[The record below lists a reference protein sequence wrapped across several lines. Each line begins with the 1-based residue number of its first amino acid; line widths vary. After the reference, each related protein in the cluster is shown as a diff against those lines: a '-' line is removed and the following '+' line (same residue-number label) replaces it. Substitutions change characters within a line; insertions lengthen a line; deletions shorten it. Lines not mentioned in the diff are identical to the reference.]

1 MPVSRPPLSPPAILF
16 PKRADPICIFNQ
28 RARMI
33 ALVDPS
39 LPPLP
44 YRGLPLPFKNSLE
57 EISFPPWEEG
67 RGSFEG
73 NSIFAISP
81 DRLSPESGGK
91 RLPPFVFP
99 VRFPPLRL
107 FSLLAVSSFLPTLSS
122 VYFSFLFLPFF
133 LFFVFVSSFSFFLSL
148 FLSPFYFR
156 RSIERELGS
165 VFSLRTFSR
174 SQLLPS
180 SSFEDDC
187 FLGSN
192 PWYLDTF

>member
-1 MPVSRPPLSPPAILF
+1 
-16 PKRADPICIFNQ
+16 
-28 RARMI
+28 MI

-133 LFFVFVSSFSFFLSL
+133 LFFSVSFSFFFFSLSL
-148 FLSPFYFR
+148 SFLLSQIDRKRARFRLLASNFLTFTTSPLVLFR
-156 RSIERELGS
+156 GRLFPWIKPLVPRYVLTNLRSIIPL
-165 VFSLRTFSR
+165 F
-174 SQLLPS
+174 
-180 SSFEDDC
+180 DDLFINVNRKL
-187 FLGSN
+187 FL
-192 PWYLDTF
+192 T